1 MPKKPDLVVW
11 SEDKGYYAK
20 SLSYGSDLGAP
31 SIKPENVTLW
41 KESGVSKINN
51 YFDSRFEEL
60 KEQYDKLIE
69 EYKWN
74 DILYKAKYSFEPV
87 VGQTYYL
94 YVGSDGLFLSMIS
107 PEEWR
112 TAPDFLGAFKLSSS
126 YKWERID

>member
-107 PEEWR
+107 PDEWR

-126 YKWERID
+126 YKWEKQD